1 MDNTFYKFIMT
12 LEEKTNQI
20 NAIQK
25 MIVDLKTN
33 PSLKSKNTIQKL
45 QQQIDEIVNI
55 WIII

>member
-55 WIII
+55 